1 MSLVVFDDSDQE
13 RMRKVAKKYSTKSDE
28 KTEESDDTE
37 DKTAG
42 RLTHILAGI

>member
-28 KTEESDDTE
+28 KTEESDDKSKKVPTC
-37 DKTAG
+37 
-42 RLTHILAGI
+42 IFSYFP